1 MELIKLKG
9 FYLGQP
15 NGGEI
20 DQHSGYVTVDAKA
33 GRALFYYFVES
44 ANSSTEPLVLW
55 LNGGVGFSYS
65 NTSSD
70 YDANS
75 RGFIYP
81 SCKLILQYN
90 KISNQTFINLKG
102 LPVSIRL
109 EYIHPFLLEYSSS
122 AEITLCKMLRAFH
135 GSISVSDTLKD
146 SPLTVLPI
154 IQELMRC
161 GIRVYICSGDSDGR
175 VPTTS
180 KRHSINKL
188 GALVNTTCSL
198 AAARKQGCSLLHA
211 AASHHC
217 RPPSLA
223 RRCNDR
229 HYLLVCN
236 SVAREVCVLWLFWI
250 PFMFG

>member
-1 MELIKLKG
+1 MEVKL
-9 FYLGQP
+9 
-15 NGGEI
+15 

-55 LNGGVGFSYS
+55 LNGVTKHHEFLLSLALLYNCIISTSRAWRSRDRFESIAMENVYPIKYARTVLRVGFSYS

-75 RGFIYP
+75 RGFIYL

-109 EYIHPFLLEYSSS
+109 EYIHPFLLEYTSS
-122 AEITLCKMLRAFH
+122 AEFTSCKMLPAFH
-135 GSISVSDTLKD
+135 GSISVSDMLKD
-146 SPLTVLPI
+146 SPSTVLPI

-161 GIRVYICSGDSDGR
+161 GIRVYICSL
-175 VPTTS
+175 
-180 KRHSINKL
+180 KSIYPGTGINDINVKKC
-188 GALVNTTCSL
+188 LV
-198 AAARKQGCSLLHA
+198 K
-211 AASHHC
+211 
-217 RPPSLA
+217 
-223 RRCNDR
+223 
-229 HYLLVCN
+229 
-236 SVAREVCVLWLFWI
+236 I
-250 PFMFG
+250 